1 VRKTP
6 KELLEDVR
14 RHKYPKMSKERFAE
28 TIGIERSVFFDL
40 QAGRRV
46 SEETY
51 RKAAAVAGIPV
62 DELKPAS
69 ITTKPTD

>member
-1 VRKTP
+1 
-6 KELLEDVR
+6 
-14 RHKYPKMSKERFAE
+14 MSKERFAE